1 MPTAIDA
8 VAGGDWGTSIPAV
21 EPMPEPGAHPEWH
34 SLRLFG
40 GGRHRGAFA
49 GGVETGHEL

>member
-21 EPMPEPGAHPEWH
+21 EPMPERGAHPEWH